1 MSEGDGSLRKKRTSD
16 PEPSTPGACMSQ
28 PATIAAVFL
37 GLHVL
42 LLFWRPNPSMWGV
55 DFLYLS
61 ARDRSRDIFI
71 LLSILLSIHPRIPR
85 SRFVPRVRRA
95 SRSVSGMAAAAS
107 GSHEAMLVLVAL
119 SAFIVLSSA
128 RHFLGDGYL
137 LLRKLEVDT
146 LKDQHRAPLTFAFI
160 RALHYAGRAFW
171 ETAENTYRTYSYA
184 SGVLYVLLAFPAA
197 AAFKNAL
204 EKSIVLAFL
213 LTTGYMQLFFG
224 YVENY
229 ALYMPGLLLYLLLGL
244 RTLENRMPLW
254 APALVLGLLLALH
267 QAFAVFGPS
276 LLFLAYRT
284 WRQGRETV
292 PSKKNTAATVAALCC
307 VPVSMAALLELS
319 GIGFDGYLGRMGGR
333 NFLPLFAETGLQSQ
347 YRIFSLPHLLDF
359 LNQQLL
365 TAPVACMACV
375 LLRKR
380 DLRHQP
386 FLLNAAVFP
395 LFFTFLARPE
405 IGVFRDWDIF
415 SLPALPLTLWV
426 ATALMVRIR
435 AREPLFHSA
444 FLLCGAAAFHTLFW
458 IGLNASAGPAEARF
472 VHLVNRLTG
481 ISAVNSWLT
490 LGKFHRKQNNT
501 DAALHAYKRSIDA
514 DPTNPNRWLTAG
526 VACRE
531 MGQSKR
537 AIEYF
542 KKAVKLGPD
551 YSVPYMNLGAAYSD
565 MGQFDKAIEYTRK
578 ALTLQPDLTN
588 AHMNLGALFQRTGQ
602 LAKSIEHIQKAIVL
616 QPKSATTHGN
626 LGRAYRLAGQHARAI
641 LHLEKANTLRPRH
654 TRTLVDLALAC
665 SDAGQNDRA
674 IELLKETVAIQ
685 PEHAAAH
692 ANLGAVYGI
701 IGRYDTGIQYLERAL
716 ELQPDHARAHRNL
729 GLIHRARGRY
739 PEAIEHLE
747 KALELQGGQANAMA
761 YLNIGDTYYDMG
773 EHEKA
778 VPYFQKAIQI
788 NPNHAN
794 AHLLLG
800 LSYRALNRGGEARVQ
815 FKKTLELEPDHPQ
828 ASQIRQWLA
837 QTRK

>member
-1 MSEGDGSLRKKRTSD
+1 MSDLPQNRFRDQLRTQSR
-16 PEPSTPGACMSQ
+16 
-28 PATIAAVFL
+28 PAIIAAVFL
-37 GLHVL
+37 GLHL
-42 LLFWRPNPSMWGV
+42 LVVFWQPNPSWGV
-55 DFLYLS
+55 DFLFYMSRPIQGLFLLLAVLLFIPS
-61 ARDRSRDIFI
+61 LRRRIRSWVRALPFGLWDGG
-71 LLSILLSIHPRIPR
+71 R
-85 SRFVPRVRRA
+85 RVWLTR
-95 SRSVSGMAAAAS
+95 GL
-107 GSHEAMLVLVAL
+107 LVLVAL

-171 ETAENTYRTYSYA
+171 ETAENTYRIYSYA
-184 SGVLYVLLAFPAA
+184 SGVLYVLLSFPVASVLG
-197 AAFKNAL
+197 KNKR
-204 EKSIVLAFL
+204 EMSIVLAAL
-213 LTTGYMQLFFG
+213 LTAGYMQLFFG

-229 ALYMPGLLLYLLLGL
+229 ALYMPGVLLYLFLGL
-244 RTLENRMPLW
+244 RTLENRVPLY

-267 QAFAVFGPS
+267 QVFAVFGPS
-276 LLFLAYRT
+276 LLFLAYRK
-284 WRQGRETV
+284 WRHGQEAV
-292 PSKKNTAATVAALCC
+292 PSWKNTAATVAALCC
-307 VPVSMAALLELS
+307 VPVSTAVLLGLS
-319 GIGFDGYLGRMGGR
+319 GIGLEGYLGRMGGR
-333 NFLPLFAETGLQSQ
+333 NFLPLVAEPGLQSE
-347 YRIFSLPHLLDF
+347 YRIFSFAHFLDF
-359 LNQQLL
+359 VNQQML

-386 FLLNAAVFP
+386 FLLIAAVFP
-395 LFFTFLARPE
+395 LFSTFIARPE

-435 AREPLFHSA
+435 AREPLFHGA

-514 DPTNPNRWLTAG
+514 DPTNPNRWLTTG

-531 MGQSKR
+531 MGR
-537 AIEYF
+537 MPDAIKHF
-542 KKAVKLGPD
+542 RKAAELQPDLGM
-551 YSVPYMNLGAAYSD
+551 PYMNLGAAYSD
-565 MGQFDKAIEYTRK
+565 MGQFDKAIEFTSGRPSHCNPIW
-578 ALTLQPDLTN
+578 LT
-588 AHMNLGALFQRTGQ
+588 AHMNLGALCPNAPGK
-602 LAKSIEHIQKAIVL
+602 LAQIHFGP
-616 QPKSATTHGN
+616 PKSRCATDRTTRARTARSSRSYLPRSGAACQGDRFTLKKPTRCGPGYTRALVN
-626 LGRAYRLAGQHARAI
+626 LAI
-641 LHLEKANTLRPRH
+641 
-654 TRTLVDLALAC
+654 AC

-674 IELLKETVAIQ
+674 IELLKEAVAIQ

-692 ANLGAVYGI
+692 ANLGAIYGR
-701 IGRYDTGIQYLERAL
+701 IGQFDTGIQYLRRAL
-716 ELQPDHARAHRNL
+716 EIEPDNPLASTNL
-729 GLIHRARGRY
+729 GLAYRGQGRY
-739 PEAIEHLE
+739 AEAIGQLK
-747 KALELQGGQANAMA
+747 KALELREGRAKFQT
-761 YLNIGDTYYDMG
+761 YLNVGDTYYDMG

-778 VPYFQKAIQI
+778 VPYFQKAVQL

-800 LSYRALNRGGEARVQ
+800 LSYRALKRGEEARVQ
-815 FKKTLELEPDHPQ
+815 FEETLELEPDHPQ
-828 ASQIRQWLA
+828 ATQIRQWLVRA
-837 QTRK
+837 GERR

>member
-1 MSEGDGSLRKKRTSD
+1 MSD
-16 PEPSTPGACMSQ
+16 PPQTRLRDQ
-28 PATIAAVFL
+28 PRTQSRPAIIAAVFL

-42 LLFWRPNPSMWGV
+42 PLFWQPNPSWGV
-55 DFLYLS
+55 DFLFYMSRPIQGLFLLLAVLLFIPS
-61 ARDRSRDIFI
+61 LRRRIRSWVRALPFG
-71 LLSILLSIHPRIPR
+71 LWEQGR
-85 SRFVPRVRRA
+85 RVWVTRTLA
-95 SRSVSGMAAAAS
+95 LIIALAAF
-107 GSHEAMLVLVAL
+107 LAL
-119 SAFIVLSSA
+119 HSA

-137 LLRKLEVDT
+137 LLRKLEADT
-146 LKDQHRAPLTFAFI
+146 LQDQSRAPLTFAFI
-160 RALHYAGRAFW
+160 HALHHAGRAFW
-171 ETAENTYRTYSYA
+171 ETAENTYRIYSYT
-184 SGVLYVLLAFPAA
+184 SGVLYVLLSFPVAVA
-197 AAFKNAL
+197 LSKNAL

-213 LTTGYMQLFFG
+213 LTTGTMQLFFG

-284 WRQGRETV
+284 WRQGRDTV
-292 PSKKNTAATVAALCC
+292 PSWKNTAATVAALCC
-307 VPVSMAALLELS
+307 VPVSTAALLELS

-333 NFLPLFAETGLQSQ
+333 NFLPLFAEPGLQSQ
-347 YRIFSLPHLLDF
+347 YRIFSLAHFLDF

-365 TAPVACMACV
+365 TAPVACMAIFLV
-375 LLRKR
+375 RKSHLGR
-380 DLRHQP
+380 QT
-386 FLLNAAVFP
+386 FLLIAAVFP

-426 ATALMVRIR
+426 ATALMARIR
-435 AREPLFHSA
+435 ARDPLFHST

-458 IGLNASAGPAEARF
+458 VSLNASAGPAEARF

-481 ISAVNSWLT
+481 ISAVNSWIT
-490 LGKFHRKQNNT
+490 LGKFHRRQNNT
-501 DAALHAYKRSIDA
+501 NAALHAYQRSIDA
-514 DPTNPNRWLTAG
+514 DPTNPNRWLTTG

-531 MGQSKR
+531 MGRTSD
-537 AIEYF
+537 AIEHF
-542 KKAVKLGPD
+542 RKAAELQPD
-551 YSVPYMNLGAAYSD
+551 LAIPYMNLGAAYSD

-578 ALTLQPDLTN
+578 AIALQPDLAN

-602 LAKSIEHIQKAIVL
+602 LAKSIEHIQKAVVL

-654 TRTLVDLALAC
+654 TRTLVDLASAC

-674 IELLKETVAIQ
+674 IELLKEAVAIQ

-729 GLIHRARGRY
+729 GLIHRAKGRY

-778 VPYFQKAIQI
+778 IPHFQKAVQLD
-788 NPNHAN
+788 PNNAN

-800 LSYRALNRGGEARVQ
+800 LTYRALNRGGEARVQ
-815 FKKTLELEPDHPQ
+815 FEKTLELEPNHPQ
-828 ASQIRQWLA
+828 AVQIKQWLERL
-837 QTRK
+837 RK

>member
-1 MSEGDGSLRKKRTSD
+1 MSDLPQNRFRDQLRTQSR
-16 PEPSTPGACMSQ
+16 
-28 PATIAAVFL
+28 PAIIAAVFL
-37 GLHVL
+37 GLHL
-42 LLFWRPNPSMWGV
+42 LVVFWQPNPSWGV
-55 DFLYLS
+55 DFLFYMSRPIQGLFLLLAVLLFIPS
-61 ARDRSRDIFI
+61 LRRRIRSWVRALPFGLWDGG
-71 LLSILLSIHPRIPR
+71 R
-85 SRFVPRVRRA
+85 RVWLTR
-95 SRSVSGMAAAAS
+95 GL
-107 GSHEAMLVLVAL
+107 LVLVAL

-171 ETAENTYRTYSYA
+171 ETAENTYRIYSYA
-184 SGVLYVLLAFPAA
+184 SGVLYVLLSFPVASVLG
-197 AAFKNAL
+197 KNKR
-204 EKSIVLAFL
+204 EMSIVLAAL
-213 LTTGYMQLFFG
+213 LTAGYMQLFFG

-229 ALYMPGLLLYLLLGL
+229 ALYMPGVLLYLFLGL
-244 RTLENRMPLW
+244 RTLENRVPLY

-267 QAFAVFGPS
+267 QVFAVFGPS
-276 LLFLAYRT
+276 LLFLAYRK
-284 WRQGRETV
+284 WRHGQEAV
-292 PSKKNTAATVAALCC
+292 PSWKNTAATVAALCC
-307 VPVSMAALLELS
+307 VPVSTAVLLGLS
-319 GIGFDGYLGRMGGR
+319 GIGLEGYLGRMGGR
-333 NFLPLFAETGLQSQ
+333 NFLPLVAEPGLQSE
-347 YRIFSLPHLLDF
+347 YRIFSFAHFLDF
-359 LNQQLL
+359 VNQQML

-386 FLLNAAVFP
+386 FLLIAAVFP
-395 LFFTFLARPE
+395 LFSTFIARPE

-435 AREPLFHSA
+435 AREPLFHGA

-526 VACRE
+526 IAYRKI
-531 MGQSKR
+531 GRTAS
-537 AIEYF
+537 AIEHF
-542 KKAVKLGPD
+542 QKAVELQPD
-551 YSVPYMNLGAAYSD
+551 LPVPYMNLGAAYSD
-565 MGQFDKAIEYTRK
+565 MGQFDKSIRYTLKAIS
-578 ALTLQPDLTN
+578 LQPELAT
-588 AHMNLGALFQRTGQ
+588 AHVNLGAIYRKTGQ
-602 LAKSIEHIQKAIVL
+602 LEKAIKQL
-616 QPKSATTHGN
+616 ERAAALRPKDAATHAH
-626 LGRAYRLAGQHARAI
+626 LGRAYKESSRLDEAIQALERAVALQPNHASEIVNLAGAY
-641 LHLEKANTLRPRH
+641 
-654 TRTLVDLALAC
+654 

-674 IELLKETVAIQ
+674 IELLKKAIVLQ
-685 PEHAAAH
+685 PDFAEAH
-692 ANLGAVYGI
+692 VNLGTVYSR
-701 IGRYDTGIQYLERAL
+701 IGQYDNGIQYLEKAL
-716 ELQPDHARAHRNL
+716 ELQPDHPLAHENL
-729 GLIHRARGRY
+729 GLSYRAQGQY
-739 PEAIEHLE
+739 TQAIGHFE
-747 KALELQGGQANAMA
+747 KALEHQSGTGNAKT

-800 LSYRALNRGGEARVQ
+800 LAYRALNRGGEARAQ
-815 FKKTLELEPDHPQ
+815 FVKTLKLEPDHPQ
-828 ASQIRQWLA
+828 AAQIKHWLE
-837 QTRK
+837 RIRR

>member
-1 MSEGDGSLRKKRTSD
+1 MSKER
-16 PEPSTPGACMSQ
+16 PSKSNHPRRGKLSQ
-28 PATIAAVFL
+28 PAIVAAVFL
-37 GLHVL
+37 GLHL
-42 LLFWRPNPSMWGV
+42 LVVFWQPNPSWGV
-55 DFLYLS
+55 DFLFYM
-61 ARDRSRDIFI
+61 SRPIQGLFI
-71 LLSILLSIHPRIPR
+71 LLAVLLFIPSLRRRIR
-85 SRFVPRVRRA
+85 SWVDAFPIALWDGGRRVWVTRTLA
-95 SRSVSGMAAAAS
+95 
-107 GSHEAMLVLVAL
+107 VLLAFA
-119 SAFIVLSSA
+119 AFIALSSA

-137 LLRKLEVDT
+137 LLRKLEADT
-146 LKDQHRAPLTFAFI
+146 LQDQSRAPLSFALI
-160 RALHYAGRAFW
+160 RAMHHAGRAFW
-171 ETAENTYRTYSYA
+171 ETAENTYRIYSYA
-184 SGVLYVLLAFPAA
+184 SGVLYVLLSFPVAA
-197 AAFKNAL
+197 ALGKNKQ
-204 EKSIVLAFL
+204 EKSVVLAVL
-213 LTTGYMQLFFG
+213 LTAGYMQLFFG

-229 ALYMPGLLLYLLLGL
+229 ALYIPGLLLYLLMGL
-244 RTLENRMPLW
+244 YTLRYRLSLY
-254 APALVLGLLLALH
+254 APALVLGMLLALH

-284 WRQGRETV
+284 WHHRQDAG
-292 PSKKNTAATVAALCC
+292 PSWKNTAATVAALCC
-307 VPVSMAALLELS
+307 VPVSTAVLLGLS
-319 GIGFDGYLGRMGGR
+319 GIGFEDYVGRMGGR
-333 NFLPLFAETGLQSQ
+333 NFLPLFAEPGLQSQ
-347 YRIFSLPHLLDF
+347 YRIFSLEHFLDF

-365 TAPVACMACV
+365 TAPVACMACA

-386 FLLNAAVFP
+386 FLLIAAVFP

-426 ATALMVRIR
+426 STALMARIR

-458 IGLNASAGPAEARF
+458 IGLNASAGPAEDRF

-481 ISAVNSWLT
+481 ISAVNGWIT
-490 LGKFHRKQNNT
+490 LGKYHGRQQNT
-501 DAALHAYKRSIDA
+501 TAALYAYERAIDA
-514 DPTNPNRWLTAG
+514 DPTNPNRWLVVG
-526 VACRE
+526 NVYRE
-531 MGQSKR
+531 TGQSAN
-537 AIEYF
+537 AIEYY
-542 KKAVKLGPD
+542 KEAVNLRPD
-551 YSVPYMNLGAAYSD
+551 LALPYMNLGAAYSD
-565 MGQFDKAIEYTRK
+565 MGQVEKAIEYTRR
-578 ALTLQPDLTN
+578 AIALQPDLTN

-602 LAKSIEHIQKAIVL
+602 LAKSIEHIQKAVVL

-674 IELLKETVAIQ
+674 IELLKEAVAIQ

-747 KALELQGGQANAMA
+747 KALELQGGQANAMT
-761 YLNIGDTYYDMG
+761 YLNIGDTYYDMR

-778 VPYFQKAIQI
+778 IPYFQKAIQLD
-788 NPNHAN
+788 PDHAN

-800 LSYRALNRGGEARVQ
+800 LAYRALKRGDQARVH
-815 FKKTLELEPDHPQ
+815 FEKTLELEPSHPQ
-828 ASQIRQWLA
+828 AGQIRQWLEPVSEG
-837 QTRK
+837 R